1 MKSKHDTMTML
12 EYEHKNIQ
20 EGRRV
25 IAGVDEVGRG
35 PLAGPVVVCC
45 CVMPLNDEDIIQGVN
60 DSKKVSEKNR
70 EILFDKIKEKA
81 IDYQIEILDEKTID
95 EINIL
100 QATKQCMVKAIENIN
115 KNYHLWILDIM
126 LGDDVSG
133 YDIIKKIREI
143 NEVVPV
149 IFTSA
154 RDKDLDKIIGLELG
168 SDDYITKPFSTKE
181 LVLRVNNIIKRVYKN
196 EVNKITYDKYSINLD
211 KRIVLKGDKEITL
224 TTLEFDLLSMFV
236 TNKNKSFSR
245 DDILNNIWG
254 ENYFGTD
261 RVVDDLVRRLR
272 KKMPLLNINTIY
284 GFGYRLT

>member
-1 MKSKHDTMTML
+1 MRKKKRKKHTKIITKIVLFSGILIGGEIGIVTIMNCNVPEKRLMEYMK
-12 EYEHKNIQ
+12 Y
-20 EGRRV
+20 
-25 IAGVDEVGRG
+25 
-35 PLAGPVVVCC
+35 
-45 CVMPLNDEDIIQGVN
+45 
-60 DSKKVSEKNR
+60 
-70 EILFDKIKEKA
+70 
-81 IDYQIEILDEKTID
+81 
-95 EINIL
+95 
-100 QATKQCMVKAIENIN
+100 IENIN